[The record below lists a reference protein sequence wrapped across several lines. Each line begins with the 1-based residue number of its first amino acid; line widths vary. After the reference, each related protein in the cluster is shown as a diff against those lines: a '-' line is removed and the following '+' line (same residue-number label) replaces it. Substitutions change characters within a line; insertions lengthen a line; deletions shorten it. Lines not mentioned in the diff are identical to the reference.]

1 MVCRLLIYHV
11 KPMLICH
18 LIATMR
24 GSYNTGAA
32 ANLNTISDFRSSLRS
47 LLVHV
52 RESGSTLLKY
62 NAEDLEQIRTEG
74 TGFCELSVALPQ
86 MYLSENC
93 PLSRWEAFLVWHS
106 RNPLH
111 QSPTSSKHY
120 QDSTRE
126 LQNLITLNIQDWP
139 DTVNVTIGDPN
150 QCSSTRASSNE

>member
-1 MVCRLLIYHV
+1 
-11 KPMLICH
+11 
-18 LIATMR
+18 MR

-52 RESGSTLLKY
+52 RDSGSTLLKY

-86 MYLSENC
+86 I
-93 PLSRWEAFLVWHS
+93 
-106 RNPLH
+106 
-111 QSPTSSKHY
+111 
-120 QDSTRE
+120 E